1 MASGKIWLKEYEAEK
16 YLVKI
21 LVSKMIWLQNNVGPH
36 KYFWSKF
43 EFLLN
48 FQKLSRRMS
57 TNKLGQAQVEA
68 KVVDEVVVRVRN
80 WRFG

>member
-48 FQKLSRRMS
+48 FQKL
-57 TNKLGQAQVEA
+57 GQAQVEA